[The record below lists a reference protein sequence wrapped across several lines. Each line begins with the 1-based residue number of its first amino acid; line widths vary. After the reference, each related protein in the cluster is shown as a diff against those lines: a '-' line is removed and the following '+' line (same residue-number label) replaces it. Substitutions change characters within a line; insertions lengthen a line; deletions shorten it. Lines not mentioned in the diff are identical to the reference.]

1 MNKDVIYIDVDDD
14 ITAIISK
21 VKASNEKIVAL
32 VPPKRIGILQSAVN
46 LRLLMRSAEQS
57 DKRVVLITANSALL
71 GLAAAAKMPVAR
83 NLQTKPELVS
93 AQTTPVDDEE
103 DIIDGKDL
111 PVGMHAGMPID
122 DESAK
127 SAAVASG
134 GAAASRSVPPKTNET
149 SARAKNASIPN
160 FNTFRKKLI
169 FGGLGGVF
177 LIAFLVWAFVFAPR
191 ATVIVS
197 AKTNDTSVNDAVTV
211 GESLPT
217 DADSKTIKATFAKKT
232 ENKSVDFAPS
242 GSKNVGEKAGGSVT
256 FTNNSQSSTT
266 VASGTTLTTSGG
278 LNFVTTQ
285 SVTIPAG
292 TISCNPF
299 PRCNG
304 NSGSASGSVTAAE
317 AGAKYNTADGS
328 LSGAPANIEA
338 SFANPASGGTDKIAK
353 VVTAADVQKAKE
365 QLVSQEN
372 DAMKS
377 QLKTSFK
384 SGAKPIDAS
393 YGVDY
398 ANVTSSPA
406 IGADT
411 DSDTAKLSASVTYR
425 MAGLSSPELDKYLNN
440 AVGQRI
446 QGQKDQKVYENGR
459 ASASFQDVKAAQNGF
474 ALTLIATAKI
484 GPQLNEQEIKNDAK
498 GKKGG
503 EIQASLQAVAGIED
517 VDVRYFPFWVSSVP
531 NDDKKITVQ
540 FKVND

>member
-1 MNKDVIYIDVDDD
+1 
-14 ITAIISK
+14 
-21 VKASNEKIVAL
+21 
-32 VPPKRIGILQSAVN
+32 
-46 LRLLMRSAEQS
+46 
-57 DKRVVLITANSALL
+57 
-71 GLAAAAKMPVAR
+71 
-83 NLQTKPELVS
+83 
-93 AQTTPVDDEE
+93 
-103 DIIDGKDL
+103 
-111 PVGMHAGMPID
+111 
-122 DESAK
+122 
-127 SAAVASG
+127 
-134 GAAASRSVPPKTNET
+134 
-149 SARAKNASIPN
+149 
-160 FNTFRKKLI
+160 
-169 FGGLGGVF
+169 
-177 LIAFLVWAFVFAPR
+177 
-191 ATVIVS
+191 
-197 AKTNDTSVNDAVTV
+197 
-211 GESLPT
+211 
-217 DADSKTIKATFAKKT
+217 
-232 ENKSVDFAPS
+232 
-242 GSKNVGEKAGGSVT
+242 
-256 FTNNSQSSTT
+256 
-266 VASGTTLTTSGG
+266 
-278 LNFVTTQ
+278 
-285 SVTIPAG
+285 
-292 TISCNPF
+292 
-299 PRCNG
+299 
-304 NSGSASGSVTAAE
+304 
-317 AGAKYNTADGS
+317 
-328 LSGAPANIEA
+328 
-338 SFANPASGGTDKIAK
+338 
-353 VVTAADVQKAKE
+353 
-365 QLVSQEN
+365 
-372 DAMKS
+372 MKS